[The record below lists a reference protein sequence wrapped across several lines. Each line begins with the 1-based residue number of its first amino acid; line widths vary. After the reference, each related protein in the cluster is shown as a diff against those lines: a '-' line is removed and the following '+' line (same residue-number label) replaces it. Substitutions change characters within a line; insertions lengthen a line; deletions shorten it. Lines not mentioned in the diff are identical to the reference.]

1 MQRPWTCSRGWSKT
15 EVFLCRYSTL
25 IQIPPAEKNLMPF
38 TALDPKTALIVVD
51 LQKGI
56 INSPFI
62 HPIAT
67 VIERTR
73 ALLDSFRQRNL
84 PTVLVNVAGGAPGRT
99 EQPRRFSTLP
109 EGFSDLIPELDRQAS
124 DIVVTKQ
131 TWGAF
136 ASTDLE
142 AQLKANGVTQVVVTG
157 VATGTGVEATA
168 RQAYEAGFNVTLAVD
183 AMTDARPEAHH
194 YSLTHVFPRLGETGT
209 TQDILNLLA
218 TRSA

>member
-1 MQRPWTCSRGWSKT
+1 
-15 EVFLCRYSTL
+15 
-25 IQIPPAEKNLMPF
+25 MPL
-38 TALDPKTALIVVD
+38 TTLDPKTSLIVVD

-62 HPIAT
+62 HPVAG

-73 ALLDSFRQRNL
+73 ALLDTFRQRNL
-84 PTVLVNVAGGAPGRT
+84 PVVLVNVAGGAPGRT
-99 EQPRRFSTLP
+99 EQPRRFSMLP
-109 EGFSDLIPELDRQAS
+109 DGFSDLIPELDRQSS
-124 DIVVTKQ
+124 DIVVTKR

-142 AQLKANGVTQVVVTG
+142 AQLKATGVTQVVITG

-168 RQAYEAGFNVTLAVD
+168 RQAYEQGFNVTLALD
-183 AMTDARPEAHH
+183 AMTDVRPEAHQ
-194 YSLTHVFPRLGETGT
+194 YSLTHIFPRLGETGS